1 MEVAVDSHA
10 LLWYLSKNPKLT
22 PKAFDVLA
30 KASRIIVSTIVLLEL
45 LYILQKFGQERK
57 FKNLLDSLNS
67 EKYLVYP
74 VDLALVR
81 DLSKLPKNLEM
92 HDRLIVAT
100 AKIFNVSLITKDKQ
114 IAQAYKMIIW

>member
-10 LLWYLSKNPKLT
+10 LLWYLSKNSKLT
-22 PKAFDVLA
+22 A
-30 KASRIIVSTIVLLEL
+30 KARDCLDKSSRIIVSTIVLLEL

-57 FKNLLDSLNS
+57 FKNLLNSLGS

-81 DLSKLPKNLEM
+81 DCAKLPKSLEM
-92 HDRLIVAT
+92 HDRLIVTT
-100 AKIFNVSLITKDKQ
+100 AKIFNVPLITNDKQ
-114 IAQAYKMIIW
+114 IGEVYKKVIC

>member
-10 LLWYLSKNPKLT
+10 LLWYLSQNPKLT
-22 PKAFDVLA
+22 AKASDVLD
-30 KASRIIVSTIVLLEL
+30 KSSRIIVSTIVLLEL

-57 FKNLLDSLNS
+57 FKNLLNSLEH

-81 DLSKLPKNLEM
+81 DCAKLSKSLEM
-92 HDRLIVAT
+92 HDRLIVTT
-100 AKIFNVSLITKDKQ
+100 AKIFNVSLITKDKK
-114 IAQAYKMIIW
+114 IAEVYKRVIW

>member
-22 PKAFDVLA
+22 A
-30 KASRIIVSTIVLLEL
+30 KARDCLDRSSRIMVSTIVLLEL

-57 FKNLLDSLNS
+57 FKNLLNSLSS

-81 DLSKLPKNLEM
+81 DCAKLPKSLEM
-92 HDRLIVAT
+92 HDRLIVTT
-100 AKIFNVSLITKDKQ
+100 AKIFNVPLITKDKQ
-114 IAQAYKMIIW
+114 IGEVYKKVIW

>member
-10 LLWYLSKNPKLT
+10 LLWYLSKNSKLT
-22 PKAFDVLA
+22 A
-30 KASRIIVSTIVLLEL
+30 KAGDCLDKSSRIIVSTIVLLEL

-57 FKNLLDSLNS
+57 FKNLLNSLGS

-81 DLSKLPKNLEM
+81 DCAKLPKSLEM
-92 HDRLIVAT
+92 HDRLIVTT
-100 AKIFNVSLITKDKQ
+100 AKIFNVPLITKDKQ
-114 IAQAYKMIIW
+114 VGEVYKKVIW

>member
-22 PKAFDVLA
+22 A
-30 KASRIIVSTIVLLEL
+30 KAVGVLDKSTRIIVSTIVLLEL

-57 FKNLLDSLNS
+57 FKNLLSS
-67 EKYLVYP
+67 FGSGKYLVYP

-81 DLSKLPKNLEM
+81 DCAKLPKSLEM
-92 HDRLIVAT
+92 HDRLVVAT
-100 AKIFNVSLITKDKQ
+100 AKIFNVPLITKDKQ
-114 IAQAYKMIIW
+114 IAEVYKRVIW

>member
-22 PKAFDVLA
+22 TKAVDVLD
-30 KASRIIVSTIVLLEL
+30 KATRIIVSTIVLLEL
-45 LYILQKFGQERK
+45 LYILQKFGRERK
-57 FKNLLDSLNS
+57 FKNLLNSIGS

-81 DLSKLPKNLEM
+81 DCAKLPKSLEM

-100 AKIFNVSLITKDKQ
+100 SKIFNVPLITKDKQ
-114 IAQAYKMIIW
+114 IAEVYKKVIW

>member
-10 LLWYLSKNPKLT
+10 LLWYLSKNSKLT
-22 PKAFDVLA
+22 A
-30 KASRIIVSTIVLLEL
+30 KARDSLDKSAKIIVSTIVLLEL

-57 FKNLLDSLNS
+57 FKNLLNSLGS

-74 VDLALVR
+74 IDLALVR
-81 DLSKLPKNLEM
+81 DCAKFSKRLEM

-100 AKIFNVSLITKDKQ
+100 AKIFNVPLITKDKQ
-114 IAQAYKMIIW
+114 IAEVYKKVIW

>member
-10 LLWYLSKNPKLT
+10 LLWYLSKNPKLST
-22 PKAFDVLA
+22 KAGNVLD

-57 FKNLLDSLNS
+57 FKNLLNSLEH

-81 DLSKLPKNLEM
+81 DCAKLPKRLEM
-92 HDRLIVAT
+92 HDRLIVTT

-114 IAQAYKMIIW
+114 IAEVYKRVIW

>member
-10 LLWYLSKNPKLT
+10 LLWYLSKNSKLT
-22 PKAFDVLA
+22 A
-30 KASRIIVSTIVLLEL
+30 KARDCLDKSSRIIVSTIVLLEL

-57 FKNLLDSLNS
+57 FKNLLNSLGS

-81 DLSKLPKNLEM
+81 DCAKLPKSLEM
-92 HDRLIVAT
+92 HDRLIVT
-100 AKIFNVSLITKDKQ
+100 TGKIFNVPLITKDQQ
-114 IAQAYKMIIW
+114 IAKVYKRIIW

>member
-10 LLWYLSKNPKLT
+10 LLWYLSKNPKLSE
-22 PKAFDVLA
+22 KAKKQLD
-30 KASRIIVSTIVLLEL
+30 KSSRIIVSTIVLLEL

-57 FKNLLDSLNS
+57 FKNLLNSLEH

-81 DLSKLPKNLEM
+81 DCAKLSKSLEM
-92 HDRLIVAT
+92 HDRLIAAT
-100 AKIFNVSLITKDKQ
+100 AKIFNVTLITKDKQ
-114 IAQAYKMIIW
+114 IAEVHKRVIW